1 MTIHKLV
8 TTLLLCGVISL
19 FSIEDTTAQVEFEL
33 KPSQSMSIT
42 GKGPGQDA
50 ANNPFEGEDCLV
62 LVENIGN
69 LRFAVRTQQKGQ
81 NNLKTQDVDPGTTQ
95 TIHLPKGYELYLDT
109 TSEGTAKARLSFRRK
124 EG

>member
-19 FSIEDTTAQVEFEL
+19 FSVEDTTAQVEFEL

-81 NNLKTQDVDPGTTQ
+81 NNLKTQDVDPGTTE

-109 TSEGTAKARLSFRRK
+109 TDEGTAKARLSFRRK
-124 EG
+124 KE

>member
-19 FSIEDTTAQVEFEL
+19 FSIEDTSAQVEFEL

-81 NNLKTQDVDPGTTQ
+81 NNLKTQNVDPGTTQ

-109 TSEGTAKARLSFRRK
+109 TDEGTAKARLSFRK
-124 EG
+124 IEG